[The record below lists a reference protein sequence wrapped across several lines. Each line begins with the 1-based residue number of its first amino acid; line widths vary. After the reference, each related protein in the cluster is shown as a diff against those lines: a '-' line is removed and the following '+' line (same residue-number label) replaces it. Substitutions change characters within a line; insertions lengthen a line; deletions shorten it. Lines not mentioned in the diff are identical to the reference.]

1 MTIKYTVTRMG
12 DKSDRGPSGEFG
24 FMVPAESGGKSTG
37 LTLRCPTAHTHSR
50 DCAQTLLDVQPVV
63 TPTKA
68 AVLDVDGITVLEPA
82 VAEVLG
88 KSPRTVA
95 QEWHQAIADKD
106 AEAVPEFTPL
116 PKKNVQKVVDGK
128 LKTVS
133 EDDGGLS

>member
-24 FMVPAESGGKSTG
+24 FMVQAESGGKSTG
-37 LTLRCPTAHTHSR
+37 LTLRCPTVHQHSKS
-50 DCAQTLLDVQPVV
+50 CAQTLLDVQPVV
-63 TPTKA
+63 TLAKA

-82 VAEVLG
+82 VTEVLG

-95 QEWHQAIADKD
+95 QEWHQSIADKE
-106 AEAVPEFTPL
+106 AEPAPEFTPL